1 MKGVR
6 GVPHGMTYKN
16 LQQLA
21 ERLAGKLNIDQVKI
35 MAALKEVVR
44 EDVFASGVRRETIR
58 RDESLSAVLRARDVQ
73 AGRAHHRHRALE
85 GGGGCRF

>member
-1 MKGVR
+1 MGEI
-6 GVPHGMTYKN
+6 PHGMTYKN

-44 EDVFASGVRRETIR
+44 EDV
-58 RDESLSAVLRARDVQ
+58 LRVAKNEPR
-73 AGRAHHRHRALE
+73 GE
-85 GGGGCRF
+85 